1 MLKGED
7 PRITAKISSSNVLK
21 EGEIKGSVDL
31 SNDNGGGPSQPPLYK
46 GSHVGHTD
54 AQVDDRVREVMEHSY
69 DDEDDEE
76 DTKKFKHGSAVN
88 DIGLND
94 DLSSRKQFKD
104 PLKLLK

>member
-1 MLKGED
+1 MKGDD
-7 PRITAKISSSNVLK
+7 PRIQAKISASNVGK
-21 EGEIKGSVDL
+21 EEEIKGSVDL

-46 GSHVGHTD
+46 GSQVGHTD
-54 AQVDDRVREVMEHSY
+54 EQVDVRVKEVMEHSY

-76 DTKKFKHGSAVN
+76 DTKKFKHGGAVN